1 MELNKIL
8 ENLCCYDR
16 RNPDC
21 CLDEEDLKE
30 HEENRKIK
38 DARALKNLKSKGVK
52 ITEYKSSCSC
62 DNCFYG
68 RTELAEE
75 ILKLKNIQN
84 ETV

>member
-8 ENLCCYDR
+8 ENLCYYDK

-21 CLDEEDLKE
+21 TMDEEDIAE
-30 HEENRKIK
+30 RKQRK
-38 DARALKNLKSKGVK
+38 PK
-52 ITEYKSSCSC
+52 CSC
-62 DNCFYG
+62 DNCYYG

-84 ETV
+84 ETI